1 MGIPH
6 TRASAS
12 EVDWLGC
19 SSGYGA
25 QPVGLSWLPGGTLN
39 AAPATDGHLALPQL
53 MTSRVCHKTWK
64 NTTSL
69 WQFNIEYHV
78 WSWILPNKCFFAQFD
93 FESFRWT
100 DGHLAFRQLKILCS
114 HKDINFGL
122 ISKKGKCI
130 LYICFLLSICDTIFK
145 IKYSVALKMKLC
157 GVKLANVLLYRY
169 YYIYIV

>member
-12 EVDWLGC
+12 EVDGLGC

-69 WQFNIEYHV
+69 WQFNVEYHV

-93 FESFRWT
+93 FDSFRWT
-100 DGHLAFRQLKILCS
+100 DGHLAYRQLKILCS
-114 HKDINFGL
+114 HKDINFWVNFKEKQNVFCTFV
-122 ISKKGKCI
+122 SCSQYVI
-130 LYICFLLSICDTIFK
+130 LFLK
-145 IKYSVALKMKLC
+145 
-157 GVKLANVLLYRY
+157 
-169 YYIYIV
+169 